1 MADTEATDGLLTI
14 AAVARDTGLGKDTLR
29 VWERR
34 YGFPQPLRDS
44 NGDRVYP
51 AAQVLRLRLLKR
63 LLDLGHR
70 PGRLMEM
77 PTAELQQLANG
88 QRAGR
93 PDFDAEEVPEELRIY
108 LDMCTVSRAE
118 ELRRALTQ
126 AMIRDGLRTFVV
138 DTVAPLIRAAGD
150 YWESGRLCVYEE
162 HLFTE
167 VIQNVLRSGIS
178 NVPHET
184 VRGNPRIVLCTFPQ
198 ENHGLGLLMAEA
210 VFTLEGAQCISL
222 GVQMPIDQIVLAGLQ
237 ADVVA
242 LSFSTTLGANRL
254 LDGLADLALGLADGA
269 EIWCG
274 GGSPALRR
282 CQLANVYQVD
292 LQGAAKAIACWRERH
307 RH

>member
-1 MADTEATDGLLTI
+1 MAVSEATDALLTI
-14 AAVARDTGLGKDTLR
+14 AAVARDTGLAKDTLR

-51 AAQVLRLRLLKR
+51 AAQVPRLRLLKR
-63 LLDLGHR
+63 LIDFGHR

-77 PTAELQQLANG
+77 PTVALQQLAG
-88 QRAGR
+88 AKGPRQ
-93 PDFDAEEVPEELRIY
+93 PDAEAEALPAELRNY
-108 LDMCTVSRAE
+108 LEMCTISRAE
-118 ELRRALTQ
+118 ELHRALTQ
-126 AMIRDGLRTFVV
+126 AMMRDGLRSFVV
-138 DTVAPLIRAAGD
+138 DTAAPLIRAAGD
-150 YWESGRLCVYEE
+150 YWEHGRLCVYEE

-167 VIQNVLRSGIS
+167 VLQSVLRSGIS
-178 NVPHET
+178 TVPH
-184 VRGNPRIVLCTFPQ
+184 VAARGNPRIVLTTFPQ

-222 GVQMPIDQIVLAGLQ
+222 GVQLPIDQIVLAGLQ

-242 LSFSTTLGANRL
+242 LSFSTTLHANRL
-254 LDGLADLALGLADGA
+254 LGGLADLALGLAHGA

-282 CQLANVYQVD
+282 CQLANVYQID
-292 LQGAAKAIACWRERH
+292 LHSAAAAIAGWRERH
-307 RH
+307 PH